1 MLGKVEIMELLR
13 AFNDYYGVE
22 DLLTSHE
29 RVAKVVLALLIGLDV
44 LPFEVRTTSATESE
58 LRQ

>member
-13 AFNDYYGVE
+13 ALNDDYGVE

-29 RVAKVVLALLIGLDV
+29 RVAKVILALLIGLDV